1 MQIIEHS
8 LLNLS
13 AIEKK
18 TKQSALHFE
27 LLENNLMVSL
37 CDFDL
42 LSLDRIT
49 LPDSDNTD
57 A

>member
-18 TKQSALHFE
+18 QQSALHFE

-49 LPDSDNTD
+49 LPDNENTD